1 VADRV
6 DAAVNAMQPSLGD
19 ADVDHTVAVLQRAEL
34 GERNDTVL
42 TAREQREAF
51 VV

>member
-1 VADRV
+1 
-6 DAAVNAMQPSLGD
+6 MKPSRGE
-19 ADVDHTVAVLQRAEL
+19 ADVDHTVAVLQRAQL

-42 TAREQREAF
+42 TAREQREGF